1 MSYLAKINAAQGFQ
15 GTSRPKLTVGNYN
28 VKVTEAAYGANQSK
42 TGYRGVVKVEVIDG
56 DYETGLS
63 NVYLSE
69 GKTEEQTANNT
80 KPFVDIAV
88 AAGLDITRLDESE
101 SWADVHEGIMGIFA
115 RAIRNGK
122 LIKATLSIRESKDP
136 EKPYRNLSAPT
147 APTYEAREATAEEK
161 AAFAAAS

>member
-15 GTSRPKLTVGNYN
+15 GTSRPKLDIGTYN

-136 EKPYRNLSAPT
+136 EKPYRNLSAPVATIPMT
-147 APTYEAREATAEEK
+147 AATPEQL
-161 AAFAAAS
+161 AAFAAAA